1 MQELLTIREVA
12 KIVGVNKKTIVS
24 WEKRGKIKKAKRDK
38 KGWRV
43 YDNNDLDKLIAFFV
57 VKSFL

>member
-1 MQELLTIREVA
+1 MQELMKIKEVA
-12 KIVGVNKKTIVS
+12 KIVGVNTKTIIS

-38 KGWRV
+38 NDLRV
-43 YDNNDLDKLIAFFV
+43 YDNDDLDKLIAFFV